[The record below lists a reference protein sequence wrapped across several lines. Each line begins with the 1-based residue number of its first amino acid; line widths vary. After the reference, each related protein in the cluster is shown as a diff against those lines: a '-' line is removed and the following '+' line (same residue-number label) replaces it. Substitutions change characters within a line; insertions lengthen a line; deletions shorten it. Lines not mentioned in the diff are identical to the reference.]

1 MPTPAASVDLSK
13 LKIKREP
20 ESRRDSDEPKKST
33 GIIIAIIVVAV
44 FVGAYFYFKNSFSAA
59 TEVETTTV
67 SLMYPSQA
75 NALLTASGYVVAHRK
90 AAIASKGTGKL
101 VLLNVEEG
109 DIVNKGDVIARIEFA
124 DVEASLNQTK
134 ANVNVA
140 KAGLEQAKAE
150 QYEAQKTFDR
160 VKPLYDSKLISQQEF
175 ESADARLKR
184 ANALVTSAE
193 AGIVAAE
200 ANVTALEVQVENTYI
215 RAPFDG
221 TILNKNAEVGEI
233 VAPFAASAS
242 SRGAVVTIADMKS
255 IEVEADVSESNIE
268 RVKVGSPTEI
278 VLDAV
283 PDKRYRGYVHKIVP
297 TADRGKATVLT
308 KIRFEQYD
316 ERVLPEMSAKI
327 SFLNKN
333 EKQTTI
339 ENAKPIL
346 SLRQE
351 AIAERDGKKIA
362 FLVKGETVEEVS
374 VQLGQTMGALYEITS
389 GLAANDKVV
398 IRPNEKLQSGSKVK
412 VKE

>member
-1 MPTPAASVDLSK
+1 MPSEAASVDLSK
-13 LKIKREP
+13 LKIRREEHKP
-20 ESRRDSDEPKKST
+20 NKNPDKSYAWIYT
-33 GIIIAIIVVAV
+33 LVGIIVAGIAIY
-44 FVGAYFYFKNSFSAA
+44 YFFQKTFETAI
-59 TEVETTTV
+59 EVETTTV

-109 DIVNKGDVIARIEFA
+109 DVVKKGDVIARIEFA
-124 DVEASLNQTK
+124 DVEASVNQTK

-150 QYEAQKTFDR
+150 QFEAQKTFDR
-160 VKPLYDSKLISQQEF
+160 VKPLFDAKLISQQEF

-184 ANALVTSAE
+184 ANAMVTSAE
-193 AGIVAAE
+193 AGIIAAE
-200 ANVTALEVQVENTYI
+200 ANVVALEVQLENTFI

-283 PDKRYRGYVHKIVP
+283 PDKR
-297 TADRGKATVLT
+297 
-308 KIRFEQYD
+308 
-316 ERVLPEMSAKI
+316 
-327 SFLNKN
+327 
-333 EKQTTI
+333 
-339 ENAKPIL
+339 
-346 SLRQE
+346 
-351 AIAERDGKKIA
+351 
-362 FLVKGETVEEVS
+362 
-374 VQLGQTMGALYEITS
+374 
-389 GLAANDKVV
+389 
-398 IRPNEKLQSGSKVK
+398 
-412 VKE
+412 

>member
-1 MPTPAASVDLSK
+1 MQSETASVDLSK
-13 LKIKREP
+13 LKIRREEHKP
-20 ESRRDSDEPKKST
+20 NKNPDKSYAWIYT
-33 GIIIAIIVVAV
+33 LVGIIVAGIVIYYFFQKTFETAI
-44 FVGAYFYFKNSFSAA
+44 
-59 TEVETTTV
+59 EVETTTV

-101 VLLNVEEG
+101 VALNVEEG
-109 DIVNKGDVIARIEFA
+109 DVVKKGDVIGRIEYN
-124 DVEASLNQTK
+124 DVEASLNQAK
-134 ANVNVA
+134 ANVGIA
-140 KAGLEQAKAE
+140 KASLTQAQAE
-150 QYEAQKTFDR
+150 QYEVQKTFER
-160 VKPLYDSKLISQQEF
+160 VKPLYDSKLISQQEY
-175 ESADARLKR
+175 ETAEARVKR
-184 ANALVTSAE
+184 ANALVTSSE
-193 AGIVAAE
+193 AGITAAE
-200 ANVTALEVQVENTYI
+200 ANVTALDVQLENTYI

-268 RVKVGSPTEI
+268 RVKLGSPTEI

-283 PDKRYRGYVHKIVP
+283 PEKRYRGFVHKVVP

-327 SFLNKN
+327 SFINEENKN
-333 EKQTTI
+333 QIT

-346 SLRQE
+346 TIKQE
-351 AIAERDGKKIA
+351 AITERDGKKVA
-362 FLVKGETVEEVS
+362 YLLKGEMVEEVS
-374 VQLGQTMGALYEITS
+374 VQIGQTMGSVYEITS

-398 IRPNEKLQSGSKVK
+398 IRPNEKLKNGSKVK

>member
-1 MPTPAASVDLSK
+1 MPSEAASVDLSK
-13 LKIKREP
+13 LKIRREEHKP
-20 ESRRDSDEPKKST
+20 NKNPDKSYAWIYT
-33 GIIIAIIVVAV
+33 LVGIIVAGIAIY
-44 FVGAYFYFKNSFSAA
+44 YFFQKTFETAI
-59 TEVETTTV
+59 EVETTTV

-109 DIVNKGDVIARIEFA
+109 DVVKKGDVIARIEFA
-124 DVEASLNQTK
+124 DVEASVNQTK

-150 QYEAQKTFDR
+150 QFEAQKTFDR
-160 VKPLYDSKLISQQEF
+160 VKPLFDAKLISQQEF

-184 ANALVTSAE
+184 ANAMVTSAE
-193 AGIVAAE
+193 AGIIAAE
-200 ANVTALEVQVENTYI
+200 ANVVALEVQLENTFI

-297 TADRGKATVLT
+297 TADRGKATVMT

-327 SFLNKN
+327 SFLH

-339 ENAKPIL
+339 ENAQPIL
-346 SLRQE
+346 TLRRE
-351 AIAERDGKKIA
+351 AIAERDGKRVA
-362 FLVKGETVEEVS
+362 FLVKGETVEEIT
-374 VQLGQTMGALYEITS
+374 VQLGQSMGNLYEITS

-398 IRPNEKLQSGSKVK
+398 GASE
-412 VKE
+412 